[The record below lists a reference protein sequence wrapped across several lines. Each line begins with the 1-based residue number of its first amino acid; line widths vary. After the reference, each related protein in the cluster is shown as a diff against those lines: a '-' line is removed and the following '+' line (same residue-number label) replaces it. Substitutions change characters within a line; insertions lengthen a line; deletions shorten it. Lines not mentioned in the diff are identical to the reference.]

1 MSVDADAGA
10 RTESGGVLAR
20 AGLAGAVAGL
30 AGGLVFG
37 AAMAVV
43 GTLPSVAQIVRS
55 DAAGLGFAVNMLIAA
70 AIGAGFGLLV
80 AHQQV
85 RGSETLF
92 WGLLYGAFWWFLG
105 PQTLLPILTGR
116 PVDWDLA
123 GAREL
128 FPSLVGH
135 LFYGGVTALVFVALR
150 RRGVQRRRPR
160 IGPLLRGVSAGV
172 VTAVALYVGF
182 DVMAGAE
189 LGTLAVLGVLA
200 GAGYPLLFGGR
211 REAPGP
217 ALVRGAVYGFLIW
230 VLAALT
236 VTPLLR
242 DGTLGWSR
250 DSAVAAVAQLPP
262 SVLLGAGIA
271 VVFGLLG
278 ALGRGLFVDDIR
290 MRPREAPGGRGL
302 RALGHGAVAGLA
314 GGAVFT
320 VVLVAVG
327 GLPQIAQIMGSQA
340 PTAGVVIHLVIAQLI
355 GVTYAVLFRRS
366 SFDLASGIGWGVSYG
381 FFWWVL
387 GGLTLLPALTGAVPQ
402 WDAAGITAA
411 FPSLVGHLGYGAALG
426 AVHYRLVSR
435 ADPWW
440 INRGDAEAERVSARR
455 SQALGSAPALWG
467 LTVLIALIVP
477 LLVLG

>member
-1 MSVDADAGA
+1 MSVDADTGA
-10 RTESGGVLAR
+10 RTESGGVSAR

-55 DAAGLGFAVNMLIAA
+55 DAAGLGFALHMLIAA

-92 WGLLYGAFWWFLG
+92 WGLLFGAFWWFLG

-123 GAREL
+123 GAGEL

-135 LFYGGVTALVFVALR
+135 LFYGGVTAVAFVAL

-172 VTAVALYVGF
+172 VTAVALYVAF

-271 VVFGLLG
+271 VLFGLLG
-278 ALGRGLFVDDIR
+278 ALGSALFVDDVR
-290 MRPREAPGGRGL
+290 MRHREAPGGRGL

-320 VVLVAVG
+320 AVLVAVD

-340 PTAGVVIHLVIAQLI
+340 PAAGLVIHLVIAQFI

-387 GGLTLLPALTGAVPQ
+387 GALTLLPALTGAVPR
-402 WDAAGITAA
+402 WDAAAITVA
-411 FPSLVGHLGYGAALG
+411 FPSLVGHLAYGAALG

-440 INRGDAEAERVSARR
+440 INRSDAEAERVSAQR
-455 SQALGSAPALWG
+455 SQALGSAPALWA
-467 LTVLIALIVP
+467 LSVLIALIVP
-477 LLVLG
+477 LLVVG

>member
-1 MSVDADAGA
+1 MSVDADPGA
-10 RTESGGVLAR
+10 RTESGGGTAR
-20 AGLAGAVAGL
+20 SGLAGAAAGL

-55 DAAGLGFAVNMLIAA
+55 DSAVLGFALHMLIAA
-70 AIGAGFGLLV
+70 VIGAGFGLLV

-105 PQTLLPILTGR
+105 PQTLLPILTGG
-116 PVDWDLA
+116 PVAWDLA
-123 GAREL
+123 GAREV

-135 LFYGGVTALVFVALR
+135 LVYGGVTALVFVALR

-242 DGTLGWSR
+242 GGTLGWSR

-262 SVLLGAGIA
+262 SVLLGAGVA
-271 VVFGLLG
+271 VLFGLLG
-278 ALGRGLFVDDIR
+278 ALGSALFVDDVR
-290 MRPREAPGGRGL
+290 MRHREAPGGRGL

-320 VVLVAVG
+320 AVLVAVD

-340 PTAGVVIHLVIAQLI
+340 SAAGLLIHLVIAQLI
-355 GVTYAVLFRRS
+355 GVTYAVLFRGS

-387 GGLTLLPALTGAVPQ
+387 GALTLLPALTGSVPG
-402 WDAAGITAA
+402 WDAAAISVA

-440 INRGDAEAERVSARR
+440 INRSDAEADRVSARR

-477 LLVLG
+477 LLVVG